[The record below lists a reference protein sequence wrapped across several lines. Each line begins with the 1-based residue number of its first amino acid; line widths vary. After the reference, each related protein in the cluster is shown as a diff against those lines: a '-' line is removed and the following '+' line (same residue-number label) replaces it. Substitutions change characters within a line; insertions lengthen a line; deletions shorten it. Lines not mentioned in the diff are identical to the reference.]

1 MNDIPKQAEGRNGST
16 PPWGASRGTN
26 AKKEDALRLGVH
38 KQIVRGH
45 TWNNFFLFLASG
57 YGGFLRFWENLT
69 LWPLFRIP
77 EKSLSISYSAVAR
90 KEEPCGRHFGPLK
103 RGFFRGRNVFRLAL
117 PPTGSPDYLRA
128 RTFIEVFFLAFIA
141 LAAHFL
147 QKKGGIFATHGVTVV
162 VIAEPREYTFR
173 S

>member
-1 MNDIPKQAEGRNGST
+1 MIYRKKEEGSNGST
-16 PPWGASRGTN
+16 PPWGTSRGAN
-26 AKKEDALRLGVH
+26 AKKEDALRLGVR

-57 YGGFLRFWENLT
+57 YGGFLHFRGNLT

-77 EKSLSISYSAVAR
+77 EKSLSISYSAVVR
-90 KEEPCGRHFGPLK
+90 KEEPCGCHFGPLK
-103 RGFFRGRNVFRLAL
+103 RGFFRGKNVFQLAL

-128 RTFIEVFFLAFIA
+128 RTFIEVFFLAFVA

-147 QKKGGIFATHGVTVV
+147 
-162 VIAEPREYTFR
+162 
-173 S
+173 